1 MATFEEVKNTIDE
14 QIADNGQGKIT
25 GGVLNG
31 VLHDMVG
38 ATEAELDKK
47 ASTTYVDERLEDVEQ
62 GVLAYADGKVSK
74 VEDGGIVFASAQ
86 GLRDTDGDECYDYVL
101 PSAPRPQHAHYVL
114 ATTNDI
120 DIAIANAITNTLNT
134 AV

>member
-38 ATEAELDKK
+38 ATEDALNKK
-47 ASTTYVDERLEDVEQ
+47 ANTTYVDERLADVEQ
-62 GVLAYADGKVSK
+62 GVLSYV
-74 VEDGGIVFASAQ
+74 
-86 GLRDTDGDECYDYVL
+86 DT
-101 PSAPRPQHAHYVL
+101 
-114 ATTNDI
+114 
-120 DIAIANAITNTLNT
+120 AIENAITNTLNT